1 MGVEFVT
8 NLERDV
14 VGPQQRD
21 QQECGS
27 HNGRTRCVAKENDG
41 YPSNGTAI
49 ANETSKSKSKIC
61 RERAG
66 GRDGQKGPA
75 CFAFPNYQ
83 EFPMEK
89 QRVHILL

>member
-1 MGVEFVT
+1 MGVEIVT

-49 ANETSKSKSKIC
+49 ANETSKSKAKSVESEPVAMTAK
-61 RERAG
+61 
-66 GRDGQKGPA
+66 
-75 CFAFPNYQ
+75 
-83 EFPMEK
+83 
-89 QRVHILL
+89 RVQLVLHFQMTRNSQ